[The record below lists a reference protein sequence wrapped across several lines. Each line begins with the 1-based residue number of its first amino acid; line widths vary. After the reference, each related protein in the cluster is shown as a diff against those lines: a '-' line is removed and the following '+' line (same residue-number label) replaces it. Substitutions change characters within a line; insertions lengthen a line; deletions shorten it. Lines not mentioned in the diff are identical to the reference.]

1 MLIFQGYPER
11 TMDFE
16 RARYNMIEQQIR
28 PWDVLDQE
36 VLDLLFVVRRED
48 FVPPA
53 YRAIAFTDMEIP
65 LVVDGAKTGECMLAP
80 KLEARLLQ
88 NLGIRKHEH
97 VLEVGTGSGHMAAL
111 LAHRARHV
119 VSCEIHPGLAAF
131 ARANLERAGVRN
143 VIVEQRDG
151 SQPAGA
157 GSYEV
162 ILLSGSV
169 PFVPEAMMRRLSV
182 GGRLAAIVGDA
193 PAMEAQL
200 ITRTGP
206 DSFSLENLF
215 ETVAPRLHGFPEK
228 DGFRF

>member
-1 MLIFQGYPER
+1 
-11 TMDFE
+11 MDFE
-16 RARYNMIEQQIR
+16 RARYNMVEQQIR

-36 VLDLLFVVRRED
+36 VLDLLLVVRRED

-53 YRAIAFTDMEIP
+53 YRAIAFVDMEVP
-65 LVVDGAKTGECMLAP
+65 LLIDGARTGECMLSP
-80 KLEARLLQ
+80 KVEARLLQ
-88 NLGIRKHEH
+88 NLSVRRHEH
-97 VLEVGTGSGHMAAL
+97 VLEIGAGSGHMAAL

-131 ARANLERAGVRN
+131 ARVNLDRAGVRN
-143 VIVEQRDG
+143 AVVEQRDG
-151 SQPAGA
+151 AQPAGPA
-157 GSYEV
+157 SYEV

-169 PFVPEAMMRRLSV
+169 PFVPEALLHRLTI
-182 GGRLAAIVGDA
+182 GGRLAAVVGDA

-206 DSFSLENLF
+206 DSFTAETLF

-228 DGFRF
+228 DAFRF

>member
-1 MLIFQGYPER
+1 
-11 TMDFE
+11 MDFE
-16 RARYNMIEQQIR
+16 RARYNMVEQQIR
-28 PWDVLDQE
+28 PWDVLDQDVLDQD
-36 VLDLLFVVRRED
+36 VLDLLLVVRRED

-53 YRAIAFTDMEIP
+53 YRAIAFTDMEVP
-65 LVVDGAKTGECMLAP
+65 LVLDGVKTGECMLSP
-80 KLEARLLQ
+80 KVEARLLQ
-88 NLGIRKHEH
+88 NLSVRRHEH
-97 VLEVGTGSGHMAAL
+97 VLEIGAGSGHMAAL

-143 VIVEQRDG
+143 VLVEQRDG
-151 SQPAGA
+151 AQPAGS

-169 PFVPEAMMRRLSV
+169 PFVPEMLLHRLSI
-182 GGRLAAIVGDA
+182 GGRLAAVVGDA

-206 DSFSLENLF
+206 DSFTAETLF